1 VPARVYNRGAGKCS
15 DLGQWMK
22 PVKRHEPKAKA
33 KSDAINLYWVTTDD
47 HDEDWFILAKR
58 GASVTDLERDQI
70 GKAASYGNAG
80 SIAPGHPPINKPGRV
95 RQALKSPP
103 SSAPPCVR
111 RPPIRPSA
119 REAALV
125 FSPYL
130 HGKAHGIF
138 HANPWTPSATSAAS
152 AAKLPL
158 HC

>member
-1 VPARVYNRGAGKCS
+1 MDGQPPVVLSCSFSQCQSRWYEKKGHNGA
-15 DLGQWMK
+15 
-22 PVKRHEPKAKA
+22 
-33 KSDAINLYWVTTDD
+33 T
-47 HDEDWFILAKR
+47 
-58 GASVTDLERDQI
+58 GASVTALERDQI